1 MSEFKFACPMC
12 GQHIKCDSDKSG
24 GQVDCPTCFQK
35 LIVPEPPH
43 GDPSKFIL
51 NAALANGR
59 RYKPSDTTS
68 HASVTARSSLHG
80 LSVAAVALVVL
91 VCAAGGAL
99 FVFRDKV
106 FNGPVQ
112 AVLASSSANL
122 SPSSTATTV
131 DDTNW
136 TLDLADVTI
145 PDTPLAGR
153 INGRVFDPHRI
164 TFQSDTLNFRQ
175 GAKRPPDLGLMI
187 VFYVK
192 GGRELSG
199 KSINITTNNDP
210 APKVLL
216 RWKDDYGQTV
226 SQYYQRGY
234 ALRLDFNPLS
244 GNRLTG
250 KIYFCAPD
258 EAKSYVAGTFDAD
271 IRPPSPVKPKPP
283 RKQRG
288 AR

>member
-35 LIVPEPPH
+35 LIVPESPH

-51 NAALANGR
+51 NAALANTR

-68 HASVTARSSLHG
+68 RATVTARPPVHG
-80 LSVAAVALVVL
+80 VSAAAVALVLL

-99 FVFRDKV
+99 YAFRDKV
-106 FNGPVQ
+106 SPPVQ
-112 AVLASSSANL
+112 KVLASSST
-122 SPSSTATTV
+122 SGPQSSTAPG
-131 DDTNW
+131 DDSGW
-136 TLDLADVTI
+136 TLNLTDVTI
-145 PDTPLAGR
+145 PDAPLTGR
-153 INGRVFDPHRI
+153 INGRTFAPQRM
-164 TFQSDTLNFRQ
+164 TFQGDTLNFRQ
-175 GAKRPPDLGLMI
+175 GNKRPPDLGLMI

-192 GGRELSG
+192 GGRELAG
-199 KSINITTNNDP
+199 KSIIITTNNDT

-216 RWKDDYGQTV
+216 RWKDDQGQPV

-234 ALRLDFNPLS
+234 AMRMDFNPLS

-250 KIYFCAPD
+250 KVYFCAPD
-258 EAKSYVAGTFDAD
+258 EARSYAAGTFEAE
-271 IRPPSPVKPKPP
+271 ILPPATAKPKLP
-283 RKQRG
+283 RRQHA

>member
-35 LIVPEPPH
+35 LIVPESPH

-51 NAALANGR
+51 NAALATNR

-68 HASVTARSSLHG
+68 RATVTARPPVHG
-80 LSVAAVALVVL
+80 VSAAAVALVLL

-99 FVFRDKV
+99 YAIRDKV
-106 FNGPVQ
+106 MHPPGQMV
-112 AVLASSSANL
+112 VANSVTTGSRPST
-122 SPSSTATTV
+122 SPG
-131 DDTNW
+131 DDLGW
-136 TLDLADVTI
+136 TLNLTDVTI
-145 PDTPLAGR
+145 PDAPLTGR
-153 INGRVFDPHRI
+153 INGRTFAPQRM
-164 TFQSDTLNFRQ
+164 TFQGDTLNFRQ
-175 GAKRPPDLGLMI
+175 GNKRPPDLGLMI

-192 GGRELSG
+192 GGRELAG
-199 KSINITTNNDP
+199 KSITITTNNDT

-216 RWKDDYGQTV
+216 RWKNDQGQPV

-234 ALRLDFNPLS
+234 ALRMDFNPLS

-250 KIYFCAPD
+250 KVYFCAPD
-258 EAKSYVAGTFDAD
+258 EARSYAAGTFEAEVL
-271 IRPPSPVKPKPP
+271 PPATAKPKLP
-283 RKQRG
+283 RRQHA

>member
-35 LIVPEPPH
+35 LIVPESPH

-51 NAALANGR
+51 NAALANTR

-68 HASVTARSSLHG
+68 RATVTARPPVHG
-80 LSVAAVALVVL
+80 VSAAAVALVLL

-99 FVFRDKV
+99 YAFRDKV
-106 FNGPVQ
+106 NPPVQ
-112 AVLASSSANL
+112 KVLANSSTSG
-122 SPSSTATTV
+122 PQSSTAPGN
-131 DDTNW
+131 DAGW
-136 TLDLADVTI
+136 TLNLTDVTI
-145 PDTPLAGR
+145 PDAPLTGR
-153 INGRVFDPHRI
+153 INGRTFAPQRM
-164 TFQSDTLNFRQ
+164 TFQGDTLNFRQ
-175 GAKRPPDLGLMI
+175 GNKRPPDLGLMI

-192 GGRELSG
+192 GGRELAG
-199 KSINITTNNDP
+199 KSITITTNNDT

-216 RWKDDYGQTV
+216 RWKDDQGQPV

-234 ALRLDFNPLS
+234 ALRMDFNPLS

-250 KIYFCAPD
+250 KVYFCAPD
-258 EAKSYVAGTFDAD
+258 EARSYAAGTFEAE
-271 IRPPSPVKPKPP
+271 ILPPATAKPKLP
-283 RKQRG
+283 RRQHA